1 VHAAQPARR
10 EGGDGRVPRASP
22 SARLLTSPAS
32 SLAMLAHAT
41 RSDGH
46 VPVPGSPSALAAE
59 PKSEAGAIGEG
70 AGGASLAVSFIRYLD
85 VILVVASTPF
95 VLLASLPA
103 AGFGIGA
110 GAWIVARFGVSFVER
125 RAWSARDFRVRAAL
139 HLAAILGRV
148 WLIGLAVL
156 LARFT
161 VGTPNGIAA
170 AVVVL
175 AAFTVELV
183 MKVMLRRSITA
194 TLRRPS

>member
-1 VHAAQPARR
+1 
-10 EGGDGRVPRASP
+10 
-22 SARLLTSPAS
+22 
-32 SLAMLAHAT
+32 MLAHAT

-46 VPVPGSPSALAAE
+46 VPVPGSPAPRAPA
-59 PKSEAGAIGEG
+59 PGTEAGVAGEG
-70 AGGASLAVSFIRYLD
+70 ASSATLAVSFIRYLD

-103 AGFGIGA
+103 AGFAIGA
-110 GAWIVARFGVSFVER
+110 GAWILTRFGVSFIER

-148 WLIGLAVL
+148 WLVGLAVL

-161 VGTPNGIAA
+161 VGTPDGIAA

-183 MKVMLRRSITA
+183 IKIMLRRSIAA
-194 TLRRPS
+194 TLPRPS

>member
-1 VHAAQPARR
+1 
-10 EGGDGRVPRASP
+10 
-22 SARLLTSPAS
+22 
-32 SLAMLAHAT
+32 MLAHAT

-46 VPVPGSPSALAAE
+46 VPAPGSPSALAPE
-59 PKSEAGAIGEG
+59 PSGEAGVTGEG
-70 AGGASLAVSFIRYLD
+70 ASSATVAVSFIRYLD

-110 GAWIVARFGVSFVER
+110 GAWILARFGVSFVER

-161 VGTPNGIAA
+161 VGTPDGIAA

-175 AAFTVELV
+175 AAFTVELA
-183 MKVMLRRSITA
+183 MKIMLRRSITA

>member
-1 VHAAQPARR
+1 
-10 EGGDGRVPRASP
+10 
-22 SARLLTSPAS
+22 
-32 SLAMLAHAT
+32 
-41 RSDGH
+41 
-46 VPVPGSPSALAAE
+46 VPGSPSALTTA
-59 PKSEAGAIGEG
+59 PSSEGGETVEG
-70 AGGASLAVSFIRYLD
+70 ASSATLAVSFIRYLD
-85 VILVVASTPF
+85 VILVIASTPF
-95 VLLASLPA
+95 VLLAGLPA

-110 GAWIVARFGVSFVER
+110 GAWIVVRVGVSFVER

-161 VGTPNGIAA
+161 VGTPDGIAA

-183 MKVMLRRSITA
+183 MKIMLRRSIAA
-194 TLRRPS
+194 TLGRAS